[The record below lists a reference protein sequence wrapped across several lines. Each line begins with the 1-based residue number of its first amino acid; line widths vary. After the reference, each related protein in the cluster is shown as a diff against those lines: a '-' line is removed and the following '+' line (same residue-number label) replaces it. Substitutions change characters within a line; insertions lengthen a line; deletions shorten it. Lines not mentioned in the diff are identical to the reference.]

1 MLELKDF
8 SPIQIPK
15 KQAAYTNPY
24 NAFPKEYLLFLFS

>member
-15 KQAAYTNPY
+15 EQAAYTSLY
-24 NAFPKEYLLFLFS
+24 NAFPKE